1 MRTEKKVSVRDAAVV
16 VLLYVLAL
24 LADSVN
30 RSVVAEL
37 EEAIPL
43 VDYLMLA
50 LITGPL
56 LIRRLQPLTA
66 LVVVTGAFL
75 AATRLGVPESTIASI
90 SLFVA
95 LFSAGAY
102 SRHRFRD
109 LARWAAIVVSMGV
122 LSFHLFFGPEQLPGD
137 VALFQVF
144 ALFLNVV
151 FFAAA
156 WLMGDLWRRRAED
169 QVELARRAEELEA
182 QRDLLAR
189 RAVADERLRIAR
201 ELHDVVGHHVSVMG
215 VQAGAARRI
224 VGEDDARTRELLASI
239 EESGREAVAEM
250 GRLVGFLRDPGDDA
264 AAPQPTLERLDD
276 LVESMIDAG
285 LDVDVHRVGSPR
297 ELDSITELSVY
308 RVIQESLTNALRH
321 GAAPRA
327 VVEIS
332 YLVGHLAVRV
342 RNPAADGNGEH
353 GRGLV
358 GMRERVGL
366 VGGSMSAGRG
376 TDGMFE
382 VAATFPYGAT

>member
-37 EEAIPL
+37 PDAIPL

-56 LIRRLQPLTA
+56 LIRRLQPLA
-66 LVVVTGAFL
+66 VLVVVTGAFL

-122 LSFHLFFGPEQLPGD
+122 LSFQLFFGPEQLPGD

-144 ALFLNVV
+144 ALLLNVV

-156 WLMGDLWRRRAED
+156 WLMGDLWRRRADD
-169 QVELARRAEELEA
+169 QVELARRAEEVEA

-224 VGEDDARTRELLASI
+224 VGDDDERTRELLASI

-264 AAPQPTLERLDD
+264 ATPQPTLERLDD

-285 LDVDVHRVGSPR
+285 LDVDVHRVGSPK

-321 GAAPRA
+321 GSSPRA
-327 VVEIS
+327 VVELS
-332 YLVGHLAVRV
+332 YLVEHLAVRV
-342 RNPAADGNGEH
+342 RNPAAGGNGEG
-353 GRGLV
+353 GRGLM

-366 VGGSMSAGRG
+366 VGGSMSAGHG

-382 VAATFPYGAT
+382 VAASFPYGAK

>member
-37 EEAIPL
+37 PDAIPL

-56 LIRRLQPLTA
+56 LIRRLQPLA
-66 LVVVTGAFL
+66 VLVVVTGAFL

-122 LSFHLFFGPEQLPGD
+122 LSFQLFFGPEQLPGD

-144 ALFLNVV
+144 ALLLNVV

-156 WLMGDLWRRRAED
+156 WLMGDLWRRRADD
-169 QVELARRAEELEA
+169 QVELARRAEEVEA

-224 VGEDDARTRELLASI
+224 VGEDDERTRELLASI

-250 GRLVGFLRDPGDDA
+250 GRLVGFLRDPGDHA
-264 AAPQPTLERLDD
+264 ATPQPTLERLDD
-276 LVESMIDAG
+276 LVESMVDAG
-285 LDVDVHRVGSPR
+285 LAVDVHRVGSPK

-321 GAAPRA
+321 GSSPRA
-327 VVEIS
+327 VVELS
-332 YLVGHLAVRV
+332 YLVEHLAVRV
-342 RNPAADGNGEH
+342 RNPAADGNGEA
-353 GRGLV
+353 GRGLM

-366 VGGSMSAGRG
+366 VGGSMSAGPG

-382 VAATFPYGAT
+382 VAASFPYGAK